1 MEGQMGRRRTLTDEG
16 VGNLKPRAKRYAF
29 PDPEMPSHYI
39 RVTPVGAKSFCV
51 VVRDRDGKQRWITT
65 GPYPAYNI
73 GQARKRAGEI
83 IRSIREGRDQPD
95 SFAAVAAN
103 WRKLHCEAR
112 GLRSIRAIDRFISH
126 MTRAWAGRDFASIGR
141 GDVAKLMD
149 KVEHENGTRQANY
162 ILQTF
167 SSMANW
173 YAAREDTYRSPIVKG
188 MRRGTPPKRDRIL
201 SDDELREVW
210 RLAESNGKYGAIIRL
225 ALLTGQRREK
235 IGSMKW
241 DDLDGDVWTIAT
253 EAREKGNAGKLVLPD
268 LAMDIINAQERHVSN
283 PYVFPG
289 KTERSH
295 FCWWS
300 EAKATLDAKL
310 PPMPHWTIHDL
321 RRTARSLM
329 SRAGIRPDISER
341 VLGHVI
347 AGVEGIYD
355 RHQYREE
362 KAQALRALAGLLEN
376 ILRPH
381 GANVRRLRG

>member
-1 MEGQMGRRRTLTDEG
+1 
-16 VGNLKPRAKRYAF
+16 
-29 PDPEMPSHYI
+29 MPGHYI
-39 RVTPVGAKSFCV
+39 RVTPNGAKTFVV
-51 VVRDRDGKQRWITT
+51 VVRGRDGKQQWITI
-65 GPYPAYNI
+65 GPFPAYNI
-73 GQARKRAGEI
+73 GQARERAGKEI
-83 IRSIREGRDQPD
+83 RRIREGRDLPD
-95 SFAAVAAN
+95 GFEAVAAN

-112 GLRSIRAIDRFISH
+112 GLRSIRAIDRFIGH

-141 GDVAKLMD
+141 GDVATLMD
-149 KVEHENGTRQANY
+149 KVEQENGTRQANY

-173 YAAREDTYRSPIVKG
+173 YAAREDSYRSPIVKG
-188 MRRGTPPKRDRIL
+188 MRRGTPTKRDRIL
-201 SDDELREVW
+201 SDDELRAVW
-210 RLAESNGKYGAIIRL
+210 RAAEDNGKHGAIIRL

-235 IGSMKW
+235 IGSIKW
-241 DDLDGDVWTIAT
+241 DDLDGNVWTIAT
-253 EAREKGNAGKLVLPD
+253 EAREKGNAGTLVLPD
-268 LAMDIINAQERHVSN
+268 MAMDIINAQERNASN

-289 KTERSH
+289 KTSASH

-300 EAKATLDAKL
+300 EAKATFDAKL

-329 SRAGIRPDISER
+329 SGAGIRPDISER

-362 KAQALRALAGLLEN
+362 KAHALLALAALIGN
-376 ILRPH
+376 ILAPVDPK
-381 GANVRRLRG
+381 VRRIR